1 MHHVRRILRIPG
13 SERLSG
19 PVTRKVVIIPARFA
33 STRLAG
39 KPLLD
44 ICGEPMICHVYRRAS
59 AIKGIDTVAVA
70 TDDQRIASCIRDIG
84 GATFLTDKDHRS
96 GTDRIAQAARQMEL
110 EPDAVVIN
118 IQGDQPLI
126 SQEPVLKM
134 VGLLASDREIHMATA
149 ACPLNAHEIT
159 NPNRVKVVLD
169 SNSRALYFSRATIP
183 FDRDGTYQP
192 GSRSYLRH
200 IGIYAYRN
208 SFLQELVTL
217 PVSWLEHMEKLEQ
230 LRALENGFRIG
241 VTIVDDS
248 PMDVDTAE
256 DIEAVRATIQAM
268 AHH

>member
-1 MHHVRRILRIPG
+1 MA
-13 SERLSG
+13 
-19 PVTRKVVIIPARFA
+19 RKIVIIPARFA

-44 ICGEPMICHVYRRAS
+44 ICGEPMICHVYRRART
-59 AIKGIDTVAVA
+59 IPNIDTVAVA

-84 GATFLTDKDHRS
+84 GTAFLTDRGHSS
-96 GTDRIAQAARQMEL
+96 GTDRIAEAARQIEL

-134 VGLLASDREIHMATA
+134 IGLLADDSQIHMATA
-149 ACPLNAHEIT
+149 ACPLQAEEIT

-169 SNSRALYFSRATIP
+169 SNSRALYFSRAPIP
-183 FDRDGTYQP
+183 FDRDGAYRPHGART
-192 GSRSYLRH
+192 YLRH

-208 SFLQELVTL
+208 NFLQELVTL

-241 VTIVDDS
+241 VAIVDDS
-248 PMDVDTAE
+248 PPDVDTAE
-256 DIEAVRATIQAM
+256 DIEAVRATIQTM
-268 AHH
+268 SGS

>member
-1 MHHVRRILRIPG
+1 
-13 SERLSG
+13 
-19 PVTRKVVIIPARFA
+19 VTRKVIIIPARFA

-59 AIKGIDTVAVA
+59 AIAGIDTVAVA

-84 GATFLTDKDHRS
+84 GTAFLTDTNHSS
-96 GTDRIAQAARQMEL
+96 GTDRIAEVARQMEL
-110 EPDAVVIN
+110 EADAVVVN

-126 SQEPVLKM
+126 SREPVQKM
-134 VGLLASDREIHMATA
+134 IELLAGDSEIHMATA
-149 ACPLNAHEIT
+149 ACPLQADEIT

-169 SNSRALYFSRATIP
+169 SNYRALYFSRAPIP
-183 FDRDGTYQP
+183 FDRDGTYRP
-192 GSRSYLRH
+192 HGSCCYLRH

-217 PVSWLEHMEKLEQ
+217 PVSWLEQMEKLEQ

-241 VTIVDDS
+241 VAIVDDS
-248 PMDVDTAE
+248 PLDVDTAE
-256 DIEAVRATIQAM
+256 DIEAVRAMMQAM
-268 AHH
+268 SGE